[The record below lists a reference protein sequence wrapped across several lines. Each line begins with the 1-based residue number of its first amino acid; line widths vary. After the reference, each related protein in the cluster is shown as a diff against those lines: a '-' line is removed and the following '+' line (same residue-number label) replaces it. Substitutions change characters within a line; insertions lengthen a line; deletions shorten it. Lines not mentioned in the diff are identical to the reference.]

1 MFPVRLSW
9 CVVLENLL
17 NFSEHCLSL
26 RKKKERKSSSKVQRR
41 GLCVKAKQPNFLV
54 EKM

>member
-1 MFPVRLSW
+1 MWNSVAIGSSQKRMFPVRLSW

-26 RKKKERKSSSKVQRR
+26 RKKKKEKVQ
-41 GLCVKAKQPNFLV
+41 AKYKEEGYV
-54 EKM
+54 